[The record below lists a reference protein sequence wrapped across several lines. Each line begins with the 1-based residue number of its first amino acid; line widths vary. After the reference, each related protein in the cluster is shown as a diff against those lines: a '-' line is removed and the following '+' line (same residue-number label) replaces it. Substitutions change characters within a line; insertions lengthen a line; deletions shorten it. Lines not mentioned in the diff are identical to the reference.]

1 MKDASL
7 GIFCYNKQKFKKA
20 STSIMYHI
28 DSHLKLMQ
36 ENKKEKDQVSPKYIV
51 SPFPSLQNTDLR
63 WLQSSTHTHGSVAQW

>member
-36 ENKKEKDQVSPKYIV
+36 ENKKEKERREEGKKGGGGREGGREG
-51 SPFPSLQNTDLR
+51 LLLR
-63 WLQSSTHTHGSVAQW
+63 LAR